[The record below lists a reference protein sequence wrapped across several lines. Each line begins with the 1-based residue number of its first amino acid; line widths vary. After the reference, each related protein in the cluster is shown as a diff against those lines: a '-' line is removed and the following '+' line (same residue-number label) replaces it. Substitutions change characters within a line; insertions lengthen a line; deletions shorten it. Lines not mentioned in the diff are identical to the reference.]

1 MGLTAYLNHTPSK
14 LSFFAWNINGLSS
27 KSLGDK
33 LQNVGCL
40 KVINGYDFVILSETW
55 SESNIEVAGYRSV
68 VTGTSKTAKSGR
80 NSGGLALLYKN
91 EFHDWI
97 SVDKASPNFLWYKI
111 SKNYTKT
118 TKDIFVC
125 REVALTF
132 RPIVLITFTLNCSK
146 ISKVILKTIPP
157 KDRFS
162 SWVI

>member
-1 MGLTAYLNHTPSK
+1 MGLTACSNHTPSK

-33 LQNVGCL
+33 LQNVDCL
-40 KVINGYDFVILSETW
+40 RVVNGYDFVILSETW
-55 SESNIEVAGYRSV
+55 SEPNIEVAGYRSV
-68 VTGTSKTAKSGR
+68 VIDTSKTAKSGR

-97 SVDKASPNFLWYKI
+97 SVEKASPNFLWFKT

-125 REVALTF
+125 GAYIPPYSSNYF
-132 RPIVLITFTLNCSK
+132 NFTLNCSK